1 MLRGG
6 GRGINPITL
15 EVSTLSLAFGESVRV
30 LYVVSLSGDEV
41 SEKNLPTSDALQ
53 AMQH

>member
-6 GRGINPITL
+6 GRGITPITL

-30 LYVVSLSGDEV
+30 LYVVSLGDEV

-53 AMQH
+53 AMQL